1 MSKQITKEEILKKLE
16 HFNDP
21 TFIFNPGPHTY
32 TLGGKPLTSATGYL
46 HNFVKP
52 FDSDYWSKK
61 KADQE
66 GITQEEMLARWDAKR
81 DRSCDVG
88 TMTHDYIE
96 NFYEKYNLTRNDES
110 APNDEEVKHRINK
123 FHKIYDERL
132 VPLQSIASEL
142 RIFSRI
148 WPICG
153 TLDKLYLYEN
163 QILVGDWKTN
173 EKIKTDKDFCFGYL
187 LPPFNKYKDNELNKY
202 SLQISLYQLILEEAG
217 IYSDYGFIVHLPTGE
232 AEPKII
238 KVKSFKEELRGYLN
252 KQSHLILTED
262 DKAELRSIKSEKL
275 W

>member
-1 MSKQITKEEILKKLE
+1 MGKTITKEDILKKLE

-46 HNFVKP
+46 HNFVKE

-61 KADQE
+61 KAKEE

-88 TMTHDYIE
+88 TMTHNYIE
-96 NFYEKYNLTRNDES
+96 NFYEKKENIIPD
-110 APNDEEVKHRINK
+110 DEEVKVRIKK
-123 FHKIYDERL
+123 FHKIYESKL
-132 VPLQSIASEL
+132 ISLESIASEL
-142 RIFSRI
+142 RIFSRK

-153 TLDKLYLYEN
+153 TLDQLYLYEG
-163 QILVGDWKTN
+163 QVLVGDWKTN

-187 LPPFNKYKDNELNKY
+187 LPPFNKYKENELNKY

-217 IYSDYGFIVHLPTGE
+217 IYSDYGFVVHLPTGE
-232 AEPKII
+232 AEPQII
-238 KVKSFKEELRGYLN
+238 KLKSFKEELRAYLD
-252 KQSHLILTED
+252 KQSHLILTEN
-262 DKAELRSIKSEKL
+262 DKKELRSIKSEKL